1 MKGFN
6 KYNLPP
12 WLRNF
17 RDVLKQFIVP
27 ISVFQGIRTFLIP
40 TTADLLFLIILV
52 LIAIAFQ
59 NDVI

>member
-52 LIAIAFQ
+52 LLAIAFQ

>member
-40 TTADLLFLIILV
+40 T
-52 LIAIAFQ
+52 
-59 NDVI
+59 

>member
-52 LIAIAFQ
+52 LLAIAFQ
-59 NDVI
+59 NEMI